1 MDIDDYTSLNLY
13 ETDIPFQKP
22 FRLITFGSSDTG
34 KSYLVQNLIR
44 LHHEKI
50 HKIILSGVKNEL
62 LSYPETKNKTVF
74 HPDTGDEESIFN
86 PFPVIEELQEGN
98 SHNKQILCIYDDLL
112 EHVFKSPIISK
123 LFSKGRHDFLSV
135 IIVMQS
141 YFPKYSGI
149 NLSTQIKNNSSIQIF
164 TRSASMSEVTAI
176 ASRLEFGTKYKTF
189 FLSLYKKLIQ
199 SRRYGYLVVFLNN
212 SDERIK
218 YCSNLLDEDGSGFLT
233 VYSPTR

>member
-1 MDIDDYTSLNLY
+1 MDIEEFTSLNLY
-13 ETDIPFQKP
+13 ETDIAFEKP

-44 LHHEKI
+44 LHHEKF
-50 HKIILSGVKNEL
+50 HKIILSGAKNEL

-86 PFPVIEELQEGN
+86 PFPLLDELQEGN
-98 SHNKQILCIYDDLL
+98 IHNKQILCIYDDLL
-112 EHVFKSPIISK
+112 EYVFKSPIISK
-123 LFSKGRHDFLSV
+123 LFSKGRHNSLSV

-164 TRSASMSEVTAI
+164 IRSALMREVSAI
-176 ASRLEFGTKYKTF
+176 ATRLKFGTKNNTF
-189 FLSLYKKLIQ
+189 FVTL
-199 SRRYGYLVVFLNN
+199 
-212 SDERIK
+212 
-218 YCSNLLDEDGSGFLT
+218 
-233 VYSPTR
+233 